1 MDLAAFF
8 AETAEAVQ
16 PQPKQPARGAGFP
29 GFPVS
34 RGASGNGQ
42 TIEDKD
48 ISRISRISRSQNK
61 DQVSD
66 PSQTAQARAGACAS
80 ERARDICANP
90 REMREQREK
99 LEKSNTYI
107 SRSLSRKREKE
118 EETGNLV
125 PLPVGDSVTQW
136 RAGLDRLD
144 RERPP
149 CPGYRSGE
157 WEAVLA
163 RAYAFLDQF
172 GPQAEALGW
181 TSARLFGAHRE
192 AGIVRVDACG
202 ALVLPISGPVRAIT
216 ATEVRFGHLT
226 HREKPGQLAGVPW
239 WEWGR

>member
-16 PQPKQPARGAGFP
+16 PQAKQPAKDAGFP

-34 RGASGNGQ
+34 RSASGNGQ
-42 TIEDKD
+42 AVEDKD

-66 PSQTAQARAGACAS
+66 PSQATQARVRAGAS
-80 ERARDICANP
+80 GRARDTYANP

-99 LEKSNTYI
+99 LATSNTSI
-107 SRSLSRKREKE
+107 SRSSSKKREKE
-118 EETGNLV
+118 EETGNPM
-125 PLPVGDSVTQW
+125 PLPAGDSLALW

-149 CPGYRSGE
+149 CPGYRGDE
-157 WEAVLA
+157 WGKVLA
-163 RAYAFLDQF
+163 RAYAFLDRF

-181 TSARLFGAHRE
+181 TAARLFGVHGQ

-202 ALVLPISGPVRAIT
+202 ALTLPGSEVRAIT
-216 ATEVRFGHLT
+216 ATEVSFGHLT
-226 HREKPGQLAGVPW
+226 HREKAGQPAGVPW